1 MTRKV
6 EFRLAINVAINETDL
21 ALLRLL
27 GERCA
32 KDPGPVVLTARMV
45 AGELA
50 LSRATIHRSCR
61 TLVEKGLLVT
71 QGSWRDD
78 GGRGANS
85 YEVTRLGFEVL
96 GSTGTMRPR
105 RYQS

>member
-1 MTRKV
+1 MTRRV

-27 GERCA
+27 GERCSSV
-32 KDPGPVVLTARMV
+32 PGPVFLTVRV
-45 AGELA
+45 IAGELA
-50 LSRATIHRSCR
+50 FSRATIHRSCR
-61 TLVEKGLLVT
+61 ALVDKGLVVT

-96 GSTGTMRPR
+96 GSQGVMRPPR
-105 RYQS
+105 PR